1 METLSELLPLLGI
14 AGALAV
20 GTVTPGPSFVV
31 IARTAVAAGRAD
43 GLAASIGM
51 GIGGVTFTLLALIG
65 LQGLMLKLPL
75 LYLAFQVVGGGY
87 LIYLGLRIWRGATEA
102 LPETVTPRE
111 ASRLSLARALVLGLT
126 TQLSNPKAAIVYAAI
141 FAAFLPQGTTLEIGI
156 LIVVL
161 IFILETGWYALVTL
175 GMSAE
180 GPRLAYLRGKSWID
194 RLAGGVM
201 ISLGLRL
208 ALYAESPGAG

>member
-1 METLSELLPLLGI
+1 MSELLPLMGI

-20 GTVTPGPSFVV
+20 GTVTPGPSFVM

-43 GLAASIGM
+43 GLAASLGM
-51 GIGGVTFTLLALIG
+51 GMGGVTFTLLALLG
-65 LQGLMLKLPL
+65 LQALMRNLPSF
-75 LYLAFQVVGGGY
+75 YLAFQVMGGIY
-87 LIYLGLRIWRGATEA
+87 LIYLGIGIWRGARET
-102 LPETVTPRE
+102 LPETVMPRA
-111 ASRLSLARALVLGLT
+111 ASRMSLTRALMRGLA

-156 LIVVL
+156 LLL
-161 IFILETGWYALVTL
+161 ILVFILETGWYSLVTL
-175 GMSAE
+175 AMSAE

-208 ALYAESPGAG
+208 ALYAESPGGG

>member
-1 METLSELLPLLGI
+1 MSELLSLLGI

-20 GTVTPGPSFVV
+20 GTVTPGPSFVM

-65 LQGLMLKLPL
+65 LQGLMLNLPL
-75 LYLAFQVVGGGY
+75 LYFAFQIVGGGY

-102 LPETVTPRE
+102 LPETLAPRV
-111 ASRLSLARALVLGLT
+111 ASRHSLARALVLGLA

-141 FAAFLPQGTTLEIGI
+141 FAAFLPQGTTLEIGG
-156 LIVVL
+156 LIVILV
-161 IFILETGWYALVTL
+161 FILETGWYALVTL
-175 GMSAE
+175 AMSAE

-208 ALYAESPGAG
+208 ALYAESPGGG